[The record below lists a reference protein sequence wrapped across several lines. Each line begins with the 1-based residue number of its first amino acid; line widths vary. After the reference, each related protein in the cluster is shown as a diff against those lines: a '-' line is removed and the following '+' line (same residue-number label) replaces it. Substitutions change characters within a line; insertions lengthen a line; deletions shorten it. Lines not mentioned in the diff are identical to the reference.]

1 MSIRM
6 SLWFLSN
13 PYVRMRTELSSSTF
27 LSLMVTNKSLISLE
41 SDGAPSVRNKI
52 TLFLVFPASSE
63 TEPLSSSNAFLKAG
77 VNLVWPV
84 EKRFSHDEPGL
95 HSYWSLSQFQ

>member
-13 PYVRMRTELSSSTF
+13 PYVKMMTELSSSTF

-41 SDGAPSVRNKI
+41 SVGAPSVRNKM
-52 TLFLVFPASSE
+52 TLLLVFPVPSE
-63 TEPLSSSNAFLKAG
+63 TEPLRSSNAFLKAG
-77 VNLVWPV
+77 VNLVGPTKKV
-84 EKRFSHDEPGL
+84 K
-95 HSYWSLSQFQ
+95 SLAWLA